1 LADEHNSLQPDSI
14 GGSQRDENEGSVEGS
29 AEPGFLAIGRV
40 IRPHGVRGDVTVDV
54 YTHMPERFSWLEQ
67 VYISRNVKAI
77 APDVVVI
84 ENVRFHQGRVLLKLS
99 GYDSRE
105 DAEGLRGIFLFVPE
119 DEGIPLEEGEVFLFD
134 LEGLDVYTDEDE
146 YLGVLVEV
154 LETGANDVFIVRGD
168 GGEVLI
174 PNTEE
179 AIVEVDLEAKRMV
192 VHILP
197 GLRP

>member
-1 LADEHNSLQPDSI
+1 LADEYNSLQPDSI
-14 GGSQRDENEGSVEGS
+14 DDSQQDEKEGSVGET

-67 VYISRNVKAI
+67 IYVSRNVKA
-77 APDVVVI
+77 ADPDVVDV
-84 ENVRFHQGRVLLKLS
+84 EGVRFHQGRVLLKLS
-99 GYDSRE
+99 GYDTRE

-119 DEGIPLEEGEVFLFD
+119 DEGIPLEENEVFLFD

-154 LETGANDVFIVRGD
+154 LETGANDVFIVKGD
-168 GGEVLI
+168 GGELLI

-197 GLRP
+197 GLLP

>member
-1 LADEHNSLQPDSI
+1 MS
-14 GGSQRDENEGSVEGS
+14 DENSSLRPDNIDDSQQGEKEGSVGGS

-54 YTHMPERFSWLEQ
+54 YTHMPERFNWLEQ
-67 VYISRNVKAI
+67 LYVSRNVKAI
-77 APDVVVI
+77 DPDVVAI
-84 ENVRFHQGRVLLKLS
+84 EGVRFHHGRVLLKLS
-99 GYDSRE
+99 GYDTRE

-119 DEGIPLEEGEVFLFD
+119 EEGIPLEEDEVFLFD

-146 YLGVLVEV
+146 YLGVLAEV
-154 LETGANDVFIVRGD
+154 LETGANDVFIVKGE

-179 AIVEVDLEAKRMV
+179 AIVEVDLEAKRMI

-197 GLRP
+197 GLLP